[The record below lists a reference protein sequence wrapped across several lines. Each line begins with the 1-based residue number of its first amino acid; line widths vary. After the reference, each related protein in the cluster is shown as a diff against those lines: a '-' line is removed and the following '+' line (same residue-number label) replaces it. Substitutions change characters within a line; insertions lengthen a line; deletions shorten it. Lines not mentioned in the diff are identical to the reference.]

1 METFTCS
8 PDNYNNDI
16 PKNITHLFVIA
27 MVELPAQVFNG
38 FRRLVQ
44 VNLSEG
50 LSSIGE
56 AAFQRCVS
64 LRKLKVPSTVKSIGD
79 YAMDDCQALKEV
91 NLPDGLEKLGEFAF
105 SNCSSLL
112 RIKIP
117 SGVDTVGLQTFHYCT
132 SLMEVC
138 LEEGVTEIGWEAFFN
153 CSSLHTVKLAS
164 TMKMIDAGAF
174 YQCFALAVI
183 NFPEGLKVIG
193 KDSFGRCKS
202 LEWLRIPASVECIG
216 NAAFSECISLAEV
229 DLPEG
234 LKEIAASVFEGCVG
248 LSRIKLPGTVEI
260 IQDRA
265 FRGCKSL
272 MDVDLQPGLIAIGQ
286 EAFMCCFSLHAIS
299 LPSTLERI
307 GQSSFRECGSLVNV
321 EVPPKPDIRIAFGA
335 FRYCHDLRNILVSKL
350 TDSNSADWL
359 EQWSSR
365 FECSPVHRCCYYAS
379 MTTVDELREVL
390 QNDHTLLDVYEMTPF
405 HVLLSSAKPRIDLL
419 EVLLDFYP
427 PGILANKDQMAMNA
441 VDYLVFNWKEE
452 SKMIMAMYLERWM
465 TDWLRTWGAQ
475 VWLDDVQSRVSNLLE
490 EGDCSRRKSILKEVC
505 LVFARYE
512 KLASVVNLELALWKR
527 ELAASQN
534 RNGAKRVD
542 MDRGICRALCGT
554 SAVIPNVLQYLGS

>member
-8 PDNYNNDI
+8 PDNCNDI

-27 MVELPAQVFNG
+27 MVELPAQVFSG
-38 FRRLVQ
+38 LRRLVQ

-64 LRKLKVPSTVKSIGD
+64 LRKLKIPSTVKAIGD
-79 YAMDDCQALKEV
+79 YAMDDCRALKEV

-105 SNCSSLL
+105 SNCSSLQ

-117 SGVDTVGLQTFHYCT
+117 SGVDAVGLQTFHYCT

-138 LEEGVTEIGWEAFFN
+138 LEEGVREIGWEAFFN
-153 CSSLHTVKLAS
+153 CSSLRTVELAS

-174 YQCFALAVI
+174 YQCFALADI
-183 NFPEGLKVIG
+183 TFPEGLKAIG
-193 KDSFGRCKS
+193 KNSFGRCKS
-202 LEWLRIPASVECIG
+202 LEWLRIPASIESVG
-216 NAAFSECISLAEV
+216 NAAFSECISLMEV

-248 LSRIKLPGTVEI
+248 LSRIKLPGSVEI

-272 MDVDLQPGLIAIGQ
+272 MEVDLQPGLIAIGK
-286 EAFMCCFSLHAIS
+286 EAFMCCFSLHAMS

-307 GQSSFRECGSLVNV
+307 GQSSFRECGNLVNV
-321 EVPPKPDIRIAFGA
+321 EVPPKPNICIAFDA
-335 FRYCHDLRNILVSKL
+335 FPYCHDLRIIVVSMIL
-350 TDSNSADWL
+350 DSNLADWFA
-359 EQWSSR
+359 EWRIR
-365 FECSPVHRCCYYAS
+365 FKCSPVHRCCYYAS
-379 MTTVDELREVL
+379 MTTAGELREVL
-390 QNDHTLLDVYEMTPF
+390 DNDHTLLDVYGMTPF
-405 HVLLSSAKPRIDLL
+405 HVLLSSAKPRVDLL

-427 PGILANKDQMAMNA
+427 PGILANKDKMDMNA
-441 VDYLVFNWKEE
+441 VDYLVCNWKVE
-452 SKMIMAMYLERWM
+452 SKIMMAMYLRRWM
-465 TDWLRTWGAQ
+465 IDWLRTWGAQ
-475 VWLDDVQSRVSNLLE
+475 IWLDDVKSRVSNLLE
-490 EGDCSRRKSILKEVC
+490 EGDHSSRKSILKEVC
-505 LVFARYE
+505 LAFARYQ

-527 ELAASQN
+527 ELAVSQN
-534 RNGAKRVD
+534 RNGAKRLD